1 MPVRCRRAGWL
12 PDSRWQLRVRPGGAS
27 NGWREPV
34 ATLPAGAVRLAISSV
49 VDASMRGRVG
59 IVLQHLRRGRDLGS
73 FNLTVELRL

>member
-1 MPVRCRRAGWL
+1 MAPCVVELVERSDREA
-12 PDSRWQLRVRPGGAS
+12 PAT
-27 NGWREPV
+27 NWREPV